1 MFFLL
6 SLVTGPS
13 LMSTSLL
20 VLELGSTV
28 IQNLFY
34 KRIDQIS
41 GGLGE
46 LGIPNLARIS
56 LIKCY

>member
-1 MFFLL
+1 MFFL